1 MTEVNLRDLSGM
13 SEFLAAEQLQ
23 RAVWG
28 QDDSPDPADL
38 MMVIQAEGGLCAG
51 AFRGGDLVGYVFA
64 FPTRDPAV
72 QHSHRLAVLPEER
85 GLKLGVR
92 LKWYQRDWCLAHGIA
107 LVRWT
112 FDPLRRTNAALNI
125 DTLGACGNVYY
136 TDYYGAMA
144 GINAGA
150 PSDRLSVEW
159 CLDAPAVK
167 ARAEG
172 RRPRP
177 GDDRV
182 VVRVAIPPS
191 FATALSESPQAA
203 LSERLRVRESLQAAF
218 ADGLEIGGFDRESG
232 DYLLVRRSGK
242 PRVSPHEC

>member
-1 MTEVNLRDLSGM
+1 VSDVTFRDLHGM
-13 SEFLAAEQLQ
+13 AEFLAAERLQ

-38 MMVIQAEGGLCAG
+38 MMVVQAEGGLCAG
-51 AFRGGDLVGYVFA
+51 AFRGGDLIAYVFG
-64 FPTRDPAV
+64 FPTRDPSV
-72 QHSHRLAVLPEER
+72 QHSHRLAVLPEAR

-92 LKWYQRDWCLAHGIA
+92 LKWYQRDWCLAHGVG

-125 DTLGACGNVYY
+125 DTLGACGHVYH
-136 TDYYGAMA
+136 TDYYGDMA

-150 PSDRLSVEW
+150 PSDRLSVDWHLE
-159 CLDAPAVK
+159 APAVQ

-177 GDDRV
+177 GAGSIAGRV
-182 VVRVAIPPS
+182 SIPAD
-191 FATALSESPQAA
+191 FAALLSGAPQEA
-203 LSERLRVRESLQAAF
+203 LSERLRVRDSLQAAF
-218 ADGLEIGGFDRESG
+218 ADGMEIAGYDRETG
-232 DYLLVRRSGK
+232 DYLLVRRGG
-242 PRVSPHEC
+242 RT